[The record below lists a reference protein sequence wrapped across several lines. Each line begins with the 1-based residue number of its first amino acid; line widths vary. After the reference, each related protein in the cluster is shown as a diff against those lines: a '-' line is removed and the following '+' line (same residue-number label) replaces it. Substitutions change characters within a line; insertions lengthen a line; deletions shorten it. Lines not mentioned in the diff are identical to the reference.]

1 MIKQGGKH
9 QNKRNP
15 GEKLE
20 QPWKIKNWK
29 KKRERGK
36 TYRRIAMVVSDFIYP
51 LPLRVHFFVGSLQ
64 LKSKLSDIQL

>member
-29 KKRERGK
+29 KKKEREEK
-36 TYRRIAMVVSDFIYP
+36 PIEE
-51 LPLRVHFFVGSLQ
+51 LQ
-64 LKSKLSDIQL
+64 W